1 MMNEAKQSDAVIVS
15 MKGANKGAP
24 APAECLE
31 RRAAAKGNPGSQ
43 STRRDAGSGKRVT
56 SGGPDTAGSHEESEG
71 TPYGASAP
79 CHGGGPERGFSCFEP
94 ALCGRS

>member
-1 MMNEAKQSDAVIVS
+1 MMNEAKQSDAAIVS

-24 APAECLE
+24 APAESLE
-31 RRAAAKGNPGSQ
+31 KRAAAKGNTGKPKHAP
-43 STRRDAGSGKRVT
+43 DAGSGKCVT

-71 TPYGASAP
+71 TPHGASAP

-94 ALCGRS
+94 AFCGRS